1 MAGYKGLAGYAA
13 RGIAVLGLLTGCTM
27 PGNVTPTPTEQSRLE
42 QTVEASATAQ
52 PTTAPTDTPYFTDTP
67 TPTPT
72 PTLEAA
78 GGPFE
83 LVVNYADIA
92 QCSLMP
98 DPERENVYTLG
109 DDCYEGNPS
118 LVSRL
123 GSPAGGPINLE
134 IINPKDGLALFEL
147 ENGADVFGDY
157 ALCGSPSFNSP
168 GSYDCEVGA
177 RFDDGTELIISIPV
191 NIYKADATEEAG
203 GNGGNGDDN
212 KHPCE
217 PYPDC
222 LFSSPTPGT

>member
-52 PTTAPTDTPYFTDTP
+52 PTTAPTDTPYPTDTP
-67 TPTPT
+67 TPTETPT

-203 GNGGNGDDN
+203 GGNGGGGDD
-212 KHPCE
+212 P
-217 PYPDC
+217 P
-222 LFSSPTPGT
+222 PTPPGGPTPEG